1 MWTFDSNYNKWILNN
16 DKLTISDFD
25 FTVQELSAVRFYA
38 KCLSGATYLP
48 VNDLNDIYDILG
60 NYQQRNWYVGI
71 LGSQY
76 TNSLIPSKNPSS
88 IDADTSSDFYDKYLP
103 EYGLTLK
110 NLFTPTRLI
119 KDSLN
124 NYIYVDVAT
133 TDYINDFGLFNTGTI
148 NLNIDGVRL
157 KEGHRV
163 LVKDQINI
171 ETLPNTIDPDTYFKG
186 NYTIL
191 NNFGTTIEYRY
202 FSSQN
207 GIYLYTNNVLVKQAD
222 IEEYKNAKRFSVSVK
237 QGTTN
242 TGKQFHLSR
251 LLNGYYP
258 VSSNVDEPV
267 EFIEKHN
274 WILRNKVDYNNLFEI
289 NYYDVVKFA
298 TQSYTIDAI
307 TYSIP
312 ERTISVGEFG
322 VILNHQEGVSNLIT
336 NKYKVDLRS
345 ISSTTTHY
353 WVCGDNGVLLK
364 IRKHDFNIEKVKVDC
379 LCPRGV
385 ITSSLKSISFYDDL
399 RGVVVG
405 DLNVIAVTQNGGHT
419 WDRIKISDFDPYN
432 YNKVI
437 YYSPSAFF
445 IGGNT
450 GVFIEMKQDISGWTA
465 YKRRVTRLI
474 DDEDEY
480 VLVDN
485 INDLL
490 YTKVSNWGLSYS
502 YSTQSTATDKELLF
516 IVSDDSK
523 IIAHDVNNSIP
534 GFDFV
539 YLELPKDYDDIMN
552 ISRKGTSSNF
562 YFTGLDVDSGD
573 SGIFSFDLTDFSY
586 IGVGNSYSNTIPKN
600 FWGPGTTFE
609 SSYYPNEIFDY
620 NGEDMII
627 CGNTSLLRSSTYSTS
642 LNFNILDTTFE
653 DRLKAKLLFLD
664 YDAASKL
671 NFFDDFGQ
679 YRLPN
684 SLTFSSASF
693 SSNSYLEFK
702 NITYGATYPSYA
714 THSEINW
721 FNYWSDREKTFEYYS
736 ALGTIA
742 LDESTEILMSSTFS
756 YSATQSKLT
765 ITNLSASAS
774 YISYLAPT
782 ILEDAHSRFNGAGM
796 TAISSPL
803 TSHDLYIYDYLMI
816 AKVSLS
822 YPVVLSDVMRFESN
836 IVDGNFIVNKVEF
849 PANDPTNKY
858 IYMFSEFN
866 GNITKDLQS
875 TTYSITLTNL
885 NKYSTV
891 SELEE
896 RFNNHPISN
905 GYSFTYDSTSS
916 VVEINP
922 LFNYL
927 TSYYNL
933 ATNVIT
939 TGDYHTM
946 SYTSG
951 FLNFGYKPTYNLLD
965 YLERLNDNGD
975 PNPKFYGDKEY
986 YAMPDYRGIPLQ
998 GIGDFLTSNAYLDY
1012 NGITYST
1019 VTEQGGNKILF
1030 GIDLVLEWE
1039 SILINTFV
1047 DVRLYSSSS
1056 YTTYTETKRL
1066 LVMNKYFDIDNN
1078 AYVIEF
1084 QKNLKYSL
1092 QSPQYFIDIIS
1103 RRKLSQISEDLQE
1116 LNNIQRPKLR
1126 EKEINSINTGV
1137 YSSYDPELN
1146 FKIPTDSYAKVL
1158 LSDIDTIEEL
1168 SAIIYIDDKN
1178 ELSMNITRLEKE
1190 MNIPISNTGNY
1201 SGNLF
1206 IFCSEKH
1213 GLKTGDGVNLEFNG
1227 GDGSSQYLNQDYF
1240 GFHPV
1245 VVVNE
1250 YNFYLNYPYG
1260 NYTLVGSDSGFVRYV
1275 KKDPFLN
1282 YEPVDLI
1289 DYGVDKKGKQSIEIS
1304 IDNLAL
1310 NGDKFRLIDVD
1321 FTKYRF
1327 RLIDGLNIE
1336 TLSTRY
1342 PWILEAEISDATIGE
1357 MDGDLVW
1364 YKGLWEC
1371 GRWFSGRWVSG
1382 TWLSGDWY
1390 DGTWDSKLIKDNKL
1404 SVEIDEKSSS
1414 LLQSVWYDGRWFGGN
1429 WNNGTWNKGRW
1440 YDGNWN
1446 NGIWYRGIWNDG
1458 TWNDGS
1464 FCGGIWVLGTWNNGI
1479 FNTDVE
1485 PAYWLDGK
1493 WYGGD
1498 FENGMW
1504 YNGLFDERNDV
1515 SRFGINAY
1523 SSRTATWHGGKWLG
1537 GSFYSRLNLDDNGIP
1552 DVSDIHKYSIW
1563 YTGTWFKGD
1572 FYGGVAYNMDWKS
1585 GTWHGGILEDIQ
1597 VIGLTGSIIN
1607 SENYFT
1613 VNGIFKFNIGDEITI
1628 IDNQV
1633 GGVYSTAYGSNESPD
1648 VYKVLYTVED
1658 SVNKWTDVYVDR
1670 TITYSITPPV
1680 DTKLRVVSR
1689 FREANWKTGIW
1700 TNGIFEKGLWE
1711 GGIWYNGVFEAT
1723 WM

>member
-1 MWTFDSNYNKWILNN
+1 MWTFDSNYNKWILNS
-16 DKLTISDFD
+16 DKLSISDFD
-25 FTVQELSAVRFYA
+25 YTKQELYAVRFYS

-60 NYQQRNWYVGI
+60 DYQPRNWYVGI

-76 TNSLIPSKNPSS
+76 SNSLIPSKSPSP

-133 TDYINDFGLFNTGTI
+133 TDIITNFGTFDTGTI
-148 NLNIDGVRL
+148 NLTIDGIRL
-157 KEGHRV
+157 KEGHKV
-163 LVKDQINI
+163 LVKDQITI
-171 ETLPNTIDPDTYFKG
+171 ETLPNTVDPSTYFKG

-191 NNFGTTIEYRY
+191 NNFGATIEYRY
-202 FSSQN
+202 FNSEN

-222 IEEYKNAKRFSVSVK
+222 IEDYKNAKRFSVSVK
-237 QGTTN
+237 QGTIN
-242 TGKQFHLSR
+242 ASKQFHLSR

-258 VSSNVDEPV
+258 VSSNITEPV

-298 TQSYTIDAI
+298 TQSYTIDSI

-336 NKYKVDLRS
+336 NKYKVNLRS

-353 WVCGDNGVLLK
+353 WICGDNGVLLK
-364 IRKHDFNIEKVKVDC
+364 VRKHDFNIEKIKVDC

-385 ITSSLKSISFYDDL
+385 ITSSLKSISFYNDL

-405 DLNVIAVTQNGGHT
+405 ELNVIAVTDNGGHT
-419 WDRIKISDFDPYN
+419 WNRIKIADFDPYN
-432 YNKVI
+432 YNKVV
-437 YYSPSAFF
+437 YHSPSSFF

-562 YFTGLDVDSGD
+562 YFTGLDVASGD

-965 YLERLNDNGD
+965 YLEGLNDNGD

-1190 MNIPISNTGNY
+1190 MNIPISNTGNF

-1364 YKGLWEC
+1364 YKGL
-1371 GRWFSGRWVSG
+1371 
-1382 TWLSGDWY
+1382 
-1390 DGTWDSKLIKDNKL
+1390 
-1404 SVEIDEKSSS
+1404 
-1414 LLQSVWYDGRWFGGN
+1414 
-1429 WNNGTWNKGRW
+1429 
-1440 YDGNWN
+1440 
-1446 NGIWYRGIWNDG
+1446 
-1458 TWNDGS
+1458 
-1464 FCGGIWVLGTWNNGI
+1464 
-1479 FNTDVE
+1479 
-1485 PAYWLDGK
+1485 
-1493 WYGGD
+1493 
-1498 FENGMW
+1498 
-1504 YNGLFDERNDV
+1504 
-1515 SRFGINAY
+1515 
-1523 SSRTATWHGGKWLG
+1523 
-1537 GSFYSRLNLDDNGIP
+1537 
-1552 DVSDIHKYSIW
+1552 
-1563 YTGTWFKGD
+1563 
-1572 FYGGVAYNMDWKS
+1572 
-1585 GTWHGGILEDIQ
+1585 
-1597 VIGLTGSIIN
+1597 
-1607 SENYFT
+1607 
-1613 VNGIFKFNIGDEITI
+1613 
-1628 IDNQV
+1628 
-1633 GGVYSTAYGSNESPD
+1633 
-1648 VYKVLYTVED
+1648 
-1658 SVNKWTDVYVDR
+1658 
-1670 TITYSITPPV
+1670 
-1680 DTKLRVVSR
+1680 
-1689 FREANWKTGIW
+1689 
-1700 TNGIFEKGLWE
+1700 
-1711 GGIWYNGVFEAT
+1711 
-1723 WM
+1723 

>member
-1 MWTFDSNYNKWILNN
+1 MWTFNSSSNKWILNN
-16 DKLTISDFD
+16 DKLTISDFEY
-25 FTVQELSAVRFYA
+25 TAQELSAVRFYS

-48 VNDLNDIYDILG
+48 VNDLNNIYDILG
-60 NYQQRNWYVGI
+60 DYQPRNWYVSI

-76 TNSLIPSKNPSS
+76 SNTLIPSKNPSP
-88 IDADTSSDFYDKYLP
+88 IDLDTSFDFYEKYLP

-124 NYIYVDVAT
+124 NYVYVDVAT
-133 TDYINDFGLFNTGTI
+133 TGFVTNFGTFQNSII
-148 NLNIDGVRL
+148 NLTIDDIRL

-163 LVKDQINI
+163 LVKDQTTI
-171 ETLPNTIDPDTYFKG
+171 ETLPNTVDPDTYFKG
-186 NYTIL
+186 NYIVL
-191 NNFGTTIEYRY
+191 NNFGATIEYKY
-202 FSSQN
+202 FNSDN
-207 GIYLYTNNVLVKQAD
+207 GIYLYTNNTLVKQAD
-222 IEEYKNAKRFSVSVK
+222 IDSYSKAKRFSVSVK

-242 TGKQFHLSR
+242 GGKQFHLSR

-258 VSSNVDEPV
+258 ISSNSTEPV

-289 NYYDVVKFA
+289 NYYDVVKFS
-298 TQSYTIDAI
+298 TQSYTIDTI

-322 VILNHQEGVSNLIT
+322 VILNHQEGISNLIA
-336 NKYKVDLRS
+336 NKYKVNLRS

-385 ITSSLKSISFYDDL
+385 ITSSLKSISFYNDL

-405 DLNVIAVTQNGGHT
+405 ELNVILVTENGGHT
-419 WDRIKISDFDPYN
+419 WTRIKISDFDPYN
-432 YNKVI
+432 YNKVV
-437 YYSPSAFF
+437 YHSPSSFF

-516 IVSDDSK
+516 IVSDDNK

-539 YLELPKDYDDIMN
+539 YLELNKDYDDIMN

-562 YFTGLDVDSGD
+562 YFTGLDVASGD
-573 SGIFSFDLTDFSY
+573 SGIFSIDLTDFSY
-586 IGVGNSYSNTIPKN
+586 IGVGNSYSNTIS
-600 FWGPGTTFE
+600 GTYATFE

-620 NGEDMII
+620 KGEDMII
-627 CGNTSLLRSSTYSTS
+627 CGNTSLLRTSTYSTTF
-642 LNFNILDTTFE
+642 NFNILDTTFD

-702 NITYGATYPSYA
+702 NITYGATAPSYV
-714 THSEINW
+714 TQSEVNW

-736 ALGTIA
+736 NGLA
-742 LDESTEILMSSTFS
+742 LDESTTVLMSGTFS

-765 ITNLSASAS
+765 LTNLTTSASH
-774 YISYLAPT
+774 ISYLAPT
-782 ILEDAHSRFNGAGM
+782 ILEDGHTRFSGVGL
-796 TAISSPL
+796 TAIASPL
-803 TSHDLYIYDYLMI
+803 TSHDLYIYDYLMV

-822 YPVVLSDVMRFESN
+822 YPVLLGDVMRFESD
-836 IVDGNFIVNKVEF
+836 IVDGEFIVNKVEF

-858 IYMFSEFN
+858 VYMFSEFN
-866 GNITKDLQS
+866 GNIIKNLQS
-875 TTYSITLTNL
+875 TTSSVTLTNL

-905 GYSFTYDSTSS
+905 GYSFTYDSTLN

-933 ATNVIT
+933 ATNIIT
-939 TGDYHTM
+939 SGDYHTM

-965 YLERLNDNGD
+965 YLEGLNDVGD
-975 PNPKFYGDKEY
+975 PNSKFYADKEY
-986 YAMPDYRGIPLQ
+986 YSMPDYRGIPLQ
-998 GIGDFLTSNAYLDY
+998 GVGDFLSSTAYLDW

-1019 VTEQGGNKILF
+1019 VQDQNGNKVLF
-1030 GIDLVLEWE
+1030 GVDLVLEWD
-1039 SILINTFV
+1039 SILINTFI
-1047 DVRLYSSSS
+1047 DIRLYDNPVYSTSAS
-1056 YTTYTETKRL
+1056 YTETKRL
-1066 LVMNKYFDIDNN
+1066 LVMNKYFDIENN

-1084 QKNLKYSL
+1084 QKNLDYDL
-1092 QSPQYFIDIIS
+1092 NTPQYFIDIIS

-1126 EKEINSINTGV
+1126 ETELNPYTPITGV
-1137 YSSYDPELN
+1137 YSNYDPELN

-1158 LSDIDTIEEL
+1158 LSDVDTIEEL

-1190 MNIPISNTGNY
+1190 LSIPITNTGEY
-1201 SGNLF
+1201 LGNLF

-1227 GDGSSQYLNQDYF
+1227 GEGSSEFLNQDYI
-1240 GFHPV
+1240 GYHTV
-1245 VVVNE
+1245 VVVSE
-1250 YNFYLNYPYG
+1250 YNFYINYPYG
-1260 NYTLVGSDSGFVRYV
+1260 NYTLVGSDSGFVKYI

-1289 DYGVDKKGKQSIEIS
+1289 DYGVDKKGKQSIEVN
-1304 IDNLAL
+1304 IDNLSL

-1327 RLIDGLNIE
+1327 RLVDGLNIE
-1336 TLSTRY
+1336 TLSVKY
-1342 PWILEAEISDATIGE
+1342 PWMLEAEISDATIGE
-1357 MDGDLVW
+1357 LDNDLVW
-1364 YKGLWEC
+1364 YKGIWEC

-1390 DGTWDSKLIKDNKL
+1390 GGIWDSKLIKDNKL
-1404 SVEIDEKSSS
+1404 SVEIDESSS
-1414 LLQSVWYDGRWFGGN
+1414 NLLQSVWYDGRWFDGT
-1429 WNNGTWNKGRW
+1429 WNNGTWIKGRW
-1440 YDGNWN
+1440 YDGVWN

-1458 TWNDGS
+1458 IWNEGS
-1464 FCGGIWVLGTWNNGI
+1464 FCGGIWVLGVWNNGI

-1504 YNGLFDERNDV
+1504 YNGLFDEKNDT

-1523 SSRTATWHGGKWLG
+1523 SSRTATWHGGKWVS
-1537 GSFYSRLNLDDNGIP
+1537 GSFYSRLNLDDEGIP
-1552 DVSDIHKYSIW
+1552 DVCDVHKYSIW

-1597 VIGLTGSIIN
+1597 IIGLTGSTTT

-1633 GGVYSTAYGSNESPD
+1633 GSVYSTAYGSNDSPD

-1658 SVNKWTDVYVDR
+1658 SVNKWTDVYVNR

-1680 DTKLRVVSR
+1680 DAKLRVVSR
-1689 FREANWKTGIW
+1689 FREVNWKTGIW

>member
-16 DKLTISDFD
+16 DKLTISDFEY
-25 FTVQELSAVRFYA
+25 TSQELSAVRFYS

-48 VNDLNDIYDILG
+48 VNDLNNIYDILG
-60 NYQQRNWYVGI
+60 NYQARNWYVSI

-76 TNSLIPSKNPSS
+76 SNTLIPSKSPSP
-88 IDADTSSDFYDKYLP
+88 IDLDTSFDFYEKYLP

-124 NYIYVDVAT
+124 NYVYVDVAT
-133 TDYINDFGLFNTGTI
+133 TEFINNFGTFQPGTI
-148 NLNIDGVRL
+148 NLTIDGIRL

-163 LVKDQINI
+163 LVKDQTTI
-171 ETLPNTIDPDTYFKG
+171 ESLPNTIDPDTYFKS
-186 NYTIL
+186 NYIIL
-191 NNFGTTIEYRY
+191 NNYGATIEYRY
-202 FSSQN
+202 YNSDN
-207 GIYLYTNNVLVKQAD
+207 GIYLYTNNVLVKQSD
-222 IEEYKNAKRFSVSVK
+222 IDSYSKAKRFSVYVK
-237 QGTTN
+237 DGSTN
-242 TGKQFHLSR
+242 GGKQFHLSR

-258 VSSNVDEPV
+258 ISSNLTEPI

-298 TQSYTIDAI
+298 TQSYNIDSV

-322 VILNHQEGVSNLIT
+322 VILNHQEGVSNLIS

-385 ITSSLKSISFYDDL
+385 IISSLKSISFYDDL

-405 DLNVIAVTQNGGHT
+405 ELNVMLVTQNGGHT
-419 WDRIKISDFDPYN
+419 WEKIKITDFDPYN
-432 YNKVI
+432 YNKVV
-437 YYSPSAFF
+437 YYSPSSFF

-450 GVFIEMKQDISGWTA
+450 GVFIEMKQDISGWVA
-465 YKRRVTRLI
+465 YKRRVSRLI

-502 YSTQSTATDKELLF
+502 YSTQSTATDKDLLF
-516 IVSDDSK
+516 IVSDDNK

-573 SGIFSFDLTDFSY
+573 SGIFSIDLTDFSY
-586 IGVGNSYSNTIPKN
+586 IGVGNSYSNTIS
-600 FWGPGTTFE
+600 GTYATYE
-609 SSYYPNEIFDY
+609 SPYYPNEIFDY

-627 CGNTSLLRSSTYSTS
+627 CGNISLLRTSTYSTTF
-642 LNFNILDTTFE
+642 NFNLLDNTFE

-671 NFFDDFGQ
+671 SFFDDFGQ

-693 SSNSYLEFK
+693 SSNSYLEFTP
-702 NITYGATYPSYA
+702 IIYGATAPSYV
-714 THSEINW
+714 TQSEVNW

-736 ALGTIA
+736 TGLA
-742 LDESTEILMSSTFS
+742 LDESTMILMSSTFS
-756 YSATQSKLT
+756 YSPTQSQLT

-782 ILEDAHSRFNGAGM
+782 ILDDGHSRFNGVGL

-822 YPVVLSDVMRFESN
+822 YPVVLGDVMRFESN

-858 IYMFSEFN
+858 VYMFSEFN
-866 GNITKDLQS
+866 DNIIKNLQS

-891 SELEE
+891 SELEQ
-896 RFNNHPISN
+896 RFSNHPISN
-905 GYSFTYDSTSS
+905 GYSFAYDSTSNI
-916 VVEINP
+916 VEINP

-933 ATNVIT
+933 ATNVVL

-965 YLERLNDNGD
+965 YLEGLNDAGD
-975 PNPKFYGDKEY
+975 PNPKFYVDKEY
-986 YAMPDYRGIPLQ
+986 YSMPDYRGIPLQ
-998 GIGDFLTSNAYLDY
+998 GAGDFLTSTAYLDY

-1019 VTEQGGNKILF
+1019 VSDQRGNKISF
-1030 GIDLVLEWE
+1030 GVELVLEWD

-1047 DVRLYSSSS
+1047 DVRLYDNPVYSTSAI
-1056 YTTYTETKRL
+1056 YTETERL
-1066 LVMNKYFDIDNN
+1066 LVINKYEDIENN
-1078 AYVIEF
+1078 SYVIEF
-1084 QKNLKYSL
+1084 HKNLDYDL
-1092 QSPQYFIDIIS
+1092 YQPQYFVDIIS

-1116 LNNIQRPKLR
+1116 LNNIQRPNLR
-1126 EKEINSINTGV
+1126 KRVLNPPNAGITGI
-1137 YSSYDPELN
+1137 YSTYDPELN

-1158 LSDIDTIEEL
+1158 LSDVDTLEEL

-1178 ELSMNITRLEKE
+1178 ELSMNVTRLEKE
-1190 MNIPISNTGNY
+1190 VSIPITNTGEY
-1201 SGNLF
+1201 LGNLF

-1227 GDGSSQYLNQDYF
+1227 GEGSSQFLNQNYI

-1245 VVVNE
+1245 VVVSE

-1260 NYTLVGSDSGFVRYV
+1260 NYTLVGSDSGFVKYIKR
-1275 KKDPFLN
+1275 DPFLN

-1289 DYGVDKKGKQSIEIS
+1289 DYGVDKNGKQSIEIS

-1357 MDGDLVW
+1357 QNGDLVW

-1390 DGTWDSKLIKDNKL
+1390 GGIWDSKNIKDNKL
-1404 SVEIDEKSSS
+1404 FVEIDETSSN
-1414 LLQSVWYDGRWFGGN
+1414 LLQSVWYDGRWFDGI
-1429 WNNGTWNKGRW
+1429 WDNGTWVKGRW
-1440 YDGNWN
+1440 YGGSWN

-1458 TWNDGS
+1458 IWNDGS

-1479 FNTDVE
+1479 FNTDIE

-1504 YNGLFDERNDV
+1504 YNGLFDEKNDT

-1523 SSRTATWHGGKWLG
+1523 SSRTATWHGGKWIS
-1537 GSFYSRLNLDDNGIP
+1537 GSFYSRLNLDDNGVP
-1552 DVSDIHKYSIW
+1552 DVSDVHKYSIW

-1597 VIGLTGSIIN
+1597 VIGLTGSTTT

-1633 GGVYSTAYGSNESPD
+1633 GGIYATAYGSNDSPD
-1648 VYKVLYTVED
+1648 VYRVLYTVED
-1658 SVNKWTDVYVDR
+1658 SVNKWTDVYVNR

-1680 DTKLRVVSR
+1680 DAKLRVVSR
-1689 FREANWKTGIW
+1689 FREVNWKTGIW

>member
-25 FTVQELSAVRFYA
+25 YIKQELYAVRFYS

-76 TNSLIPSKNPSS
+76 SNSLIPSKSPSP
-88 IDADTSSDFYDKYLP
+88 IDGDTSSDFYDKYLP

-110 NLFTPTRLI
+110 NLFTPNRLI

-124 NYIYVDVAT
+124 NYVYVDVAT

-202 FSSQN
+202 FNSQN
-207 GIYLYTNNVLVKQAD
+207 GIYLYTNNVLVKQSD
-222 IEEYKNAKRFSVSVK
+222 IDDYKNAKRFSVSVK
-237 QGTTN
+237 EGTTN
-242 TGKQFHLSR
+242 AGKQFHLSR

-258 VSSNVDEPV
+258 VSSNVSEPV

-364 IRKHDFNIEKVKVDC
+364 IRKHDFDIEKVKVDC

-385 ITSSLKSISFYDDL
+385 ITSPLKSVSFYDDL

-405 DLNVIAVTQNGGHT
+405 ELNVIAFTQNGGHT
-419 WDRIKISDFDPYN
+419 WERIKIADFDPYN

-516 IVSDDSK
+516 IVSDDNK

-562 YFTGLDVDSGD
+562 YFTGLDVASGD
-573 SGIFSFDLTDFSY
+573 SGIFSIDLTDFSY
-586 IGVGNSYSNTIPKN
+586 IGVGNSYSNTIS
-600 FWGPGTTFE
+600 GTYATFE

-620 NGEDMII
+620 NGDDMII
-627 CGNTSLLRSSTYSTS
+627 CGNISLLRSSTYSTS

-684 SLTFSSASF
+684 SVTFSSASF
-693 SSNSYLEFK
+693 SSSSYLAFSP
-702 NITYGATYPSYA
+702 IVYGATAPSYA
-714 THSEINW
+714 THSEVNW
-721 FNYWSDREKTFEYYS
+721 FNYWSDREKTFEYYTS
-736 ALGTIA
+736 GTA
-742 LDESTEILMSSTFS
+742 LDESTQILMSSTFS
-756 YSATQSKLT
+756 YSPTQSQLT
-765 ITNLSASAS
+765 ITNISASAS
-774 YISYLAPT
+774 DISYLAPN
-782 ILEDAHSRFNGAGM
+782 ILSPTHSRFNGYSMA
-796 TAISSPL
+796 TASSPL
-803 TSHDLYIYDYLMI
+803 TSHDLYIYDYLMVK
-816 AKVSLS
+816 KVPLS
-822 YPVVLSDVMRFESN
+822 YPVSLGDVMRFESN
-836 IVDGNFIVNKVEF
+836 IVDGNFIVNKILL
-849 PANDPTNKY
+849 PSNDPTNKY
-858 IYMFSEFN
+858 VYMFSEFN
-866 GNITKDLQS
+866 GNIIRDLQS
-875 TTYSITLTNL
+875 TTYSVTLTNL
-885 NKYSTV
+885 NKYSSV
-891 SELEE
+891 SELNT
-896 RFNNHPISN
+896 RFSNHPIST

-916 VVEINP
+916 VIEINP
-922 LFNYL
+922 LFNNL

-946 SYTSG
+946 SYTTG

-965 YLERLNDNGD
+965 YLEGLNDIGD
-975 PNPKFYGDKEY
+975 PNPKFYSDKEY

-1019 VTEQGGNKILF
+1019 AVDQGGNKIMF
-1030 GIDLVLEWE
+1030 GVDLVLEWE

-1047 DVRLYSSSS
+1047 DVRLYDSSVYSTS
-1056 YTTYTETKRL
+1056 ATYTETKRL

-1078 AYVIEF
+1078 GYVIEF
-1084 QKNLKYSL
+1084 QKNLNYNL
-1092 QSPQYFIDIIS
+1092 YDPQYFIDIIS

-1158 LSDIDTIEEL
+1158 MSDVDTIEEL

-1260 NYTLVGSDSGFVRYV
+1260 NYTLVGSDSGFVKYV

-1310 NGDKFRLIDVD
+1310 NGDKFILVDVD
-1321 FTKYRF
+1321 FSKYRF

-1336 TLSTRY
+1336 TLSTKY

-1357 MDGDLVW
+1357 KDNNLVW

-1404 SVEIDEKSSS
+1404 FVDIDERSSNR
-1414 LLQSVWYDGRWFGGN
+1414 LQSVWYDGRWFGGN
-1429 WNNGTWNKGRW
+1429 WNDGTWNKGRW
-1440 YDGNWN
+1440 YDGTWN

-1504 YNGLFDERNDV
+1504 YNGLFDEKNET

-1523 SSRTATWHGGKWLG
+1523 SSRTATWHGGKWIS
-1537 GSFYSRLNLDDNGIP
+1537 GSFYSRLNLDDEGVP
-1552 DVSDIHKYSIW
+1552 DVCDIHKYSIW

-1597 VIGLTGSIIN
+1597 VIGLTGSTTT

-1613 VNGIFKFNIGDEITI
+1613 LNGIFKFNIGDEITI

-1633 GGVYSTAYGSNESPD
+1633 GGIYANAYGSNDSPD

-1658 SVNKWTDVYVDR
+1658 SVNKWTNVYVNR

-1680 DTKLRVVSR
+1680 DVKLRLVSR

>member
-1 MWTFDSNYNKWILNN
+1 MWTFDSNYNKWILNS
-16 DKLTISDFD
+16 DKLSISDFD
-25 FTVQELSAVRFYA
+25 YTKQELYAVRFYS

-60 NYQQRNWYVGI
+60 DYQPRNWYVGI

-76 TNSLIPSKNPSS
+76 SNSLIPSKSPSP

-133 TDYINDFGLFNTGTI
+133 TDIITNFGTFDTGTI
-148 NLNIDGVRL
+148 NLTIDGIRL
-157 KEGHRV
+157 KEGHKV
-163 LVKDQINI
+163 LVKDQITI
-171 ETLPNTIDPDTYFKG
+171 ETLPNTVDPSTYFKG

-191 NNFGTTIEYRY
+191 NNFGATIEYRY
-202 FSSQN
+202 FNSEN

-222 IEEYKNAKRFSVSVK
+222 IEDYKNAKRFSVSVK
-237 QGTTN
+237 QGTIN
-242 TGKQFHLSR
+242 ASKQFHLSR

-258 VSSNVDEPV
+258 VSSNITEPV

-298 TQSYTIDAI
+298 TQSYTIDSI

-336 NKYKVDLRS
+336 NKYKVNLRS

-353 WVCGDNGVLLK
+353 WICGDNGVLLK
-364 IRKHDFNIEKVKVDC
+364 VRKHDFNIEKIKVDC

-385 ITSSLKSISFYDDL
+385 ITSSLKSISFYNDL

-405 DLNVIAVTQNGGHT
+405 ELNVIAVTDNGGHT
-419 WDRIKISDFDPYN
+419 WNRIKIADFDPYN
-432 YNKVI
+432 YNKVV
-437 YYSPSAFF
+437 YHSPSSFF

-562 YFTGLDVDSGD
+562 YFTGLDVASGD

-620 NGEDMII
+620 NGEDLII

-965 YLERLNDNGD
+965 YLEGLNDNGD

-1190 MNIPISNTGNY
+1190 MNIPISDRK
-1201 SGNLF
+1201 S
-1206 IFCSEKH
+1206 
-1213 GLKTGDGVNLEFNG
+1213 
-1227 GDGSSQYLNQDYF
+1227 
-1240 GFHPV
+1240 V
-1245 VVVNE
+1245 V
-1250 YNFYLNYPYG
+1250 
-1260 NYTLVGSDSGFVRYV
+1260 
-1275 KKDPFLN
+1275 
-1282 YEPVDLI
+1282 
-1289 DYGVDKKGKQSIEIS
+1289 
-1304 IDNLAL
+1304 
-1310 NGDKFRLIDVD
+1310 
-1321 FTKYRF
+1321 
-1327 RLIDGLNIE
+1327 
-1336 TLSTRY
+1336 
-1342 PWILEAEISDATIGE
+1342 
-1357 MDGDLVW
+1357 
-1364 YKGLWEC
+1364 
-1371 GRWFSGRWVSG
+1371 
-1382 TWLSGDWY
+1382 
-1390 DGTWDSKLIKDNKL
+1390 
-1404 SVEIDEKSSS
+1404 
-1414 LLQSVWYDGRWFGGN
+1414 
-1429 WNNGTWNKGRW
+1429 
-1440 YDGNWN
+1440 
-1446 NGIWYRGIWNDG
+1446 
-1458 TWNDGS
+1458 
-1464 FCGGIWVLGTWNNGI
+1464 
-1479 FNTDVE
+1479 
-1485 PAYWLDGK
+1485 
-1493 WYGGD
+1493 
-1498 FENGMW
+1498 
-1504 YNGLFDERNDV
+1504 
-1515 SRFGINAY
+1515 
-1523 SSRTATWHGGKWLG
+1523 
-1537 GSFYSRLNLDDNGIP
+1537 
-1552 DVSDIHKYSIW
+1552 
-1563 YTGTWFKGD
+1563 
-1572 FYGGVAYNMDWKS
+1572 
-1585 GTWHGGILEDIQ
+1585 
-1597 VIGLTGSIIN
+1597 
-1607 SENYFT
+1607 
-1613 VNGIFKFNIGDEITI
+1613 
-1628 IDNQV
+1628 
-1633 GGVYSTAYGSNESPD
+1633 
-1648 VYKVLYTVED
+1648 
-1658 SVNKWTDVYVDR
+1658 
-1670 TITYSITPPV
+1670 
-1680 DTKLRVVSR
+1680 
-1689 FREANWKTGIW
+1689 
-1700 TNGIFEKGLWE
+1700 
-1711 GGIWYNGVFEAT
+1711 
-1723 WM
+1723 